1 MYTFGKAWQ
10 KREWESVCDDRPV
23 RETTR
28 DERLIIWCFSFCVD
42 KFLVIINDNCHLP
55 PAVTSGLSAPLCP
68 TSSCLQLSGLSAP
81 PPVSHFVMS
90 SVVRVVCPPMSHF
103 VLSSAVRIICPPLSH
118 FVLSSVVRVVCPP
131 VSHFVLSSVVRV
143 VLHCQKQEAWT
154 VLNTL
159 NTYL

>member
-1 MYTFGKAWQ
+1 MAKKRVRKCLWWQ
-10 KREWESVCDDRPV
+10 NTKRNHTRWEINHFVFF
-23 RETTR
+23 
-28 DERLIIWCFSFCVD
+28 LCVD
-42 KFLVIINDNCHLP
+42 KFLVIINNNCHLP

-154 VLNTL
+154 VLNT
-159 NTYL
+159 YIKYIPVIQHF